1 MRIHNYE
8 QWTVDEAVESFHN
21 DDVLYARNISPTGR
35 YSLANAAAAAGV
47 NTDELLATM
56 DYRLRRAA
64 RQNVVIE
71 ETEETEE
78 AELVA

>member
-1 MRIHNYE
+1 MKIHNYE
-8 QWTVDEAVESFHN
+8 QWTVEHTVENLHN

-47 NTDELLATM
+47 NTDELLAVM
-56 DYRLRRAA
+56 DYRLRRNA
-64 RQNVVIE
+64 QKSVVSE
-71 ETEETEE
+71 EAEE